1 MPDTLDTL
9 IKQLEEKRIELRV
22 ISGMFDRFDP
32 DYHKKEKKRVIGE
45 ITIRAA
51 GLVMMKNR
59 NNAVSIFSIN
69 ASSKHINPIPHDNNN
84 LYPGRYHGRNIWN
97 YYYIVP

>member
-32 DYHKKEKKRVIGE
+32 DYHKKEKKRVIGDIANLCNE
-45 ITIRAA
+45 IY
-51 GLVMMKNR
+51 KQ
-59 NNAVSIFSIN
+59 
-69 ASSKHINPIPHDNNN
+69 ASHEAH
-84 LYPGRYHGRNIWN
+84 
-97 YYYIVP
+97 